1 MSTQRYNF
9 FVDPIPGVRL
19 HFAGHHK
26 GLADKGIAHIGADRR
41 RLIGLNAHQS
51 PQPRPDRPV
60 FLAAEPLTDIP
71 VQCLSEVREL
81 CKIKAHA
88 YSRFKFRKISAEPL
102 TDGLAGGAAYHGDIH
117 SGQILLKG
125 GNTAVLDGV
134 PKILPGSHPKA
145 LHLNDLRPVFVQK
158 EDVHIGVEPTFSN
171 EFFQNCFR
179 QSHDIHRL
187 LACKV
192 DELTQLP
199 RFALLIIA
207 KQGRRD
213 LFLPVHSVFG
223 RMDTG
228 RLSAARAS
236 GRNDLLSGVA
246 VPIQIFL
253 HMGNNLVPLAHL
265 DAAARCQLQILNEG
279 EVNPAMWKLSAAE
292 NPVCRFS
299 DAEGSYRPAAPTFDP
314 E

>member
-1 MSTQRYNF
+1 M
-9 FVDPIPGVRL
+9 
-19 HFAGHHK
+19 
-26 GLADKGIAHIGADRR
+26 
-41 RLIGLNAHQS
+41 
-51 PQPRPDRPV
+51 
-60 FLAAEPLTDIP
+60 
-71 VQCLSEVREL
+71 
-81 CKIKAHA
+81 
-88 YSRFKFRKISAEPL
+88 
-102 TDGLAGGAAYHGDIH
+102 
-117 SGQILLKG
+117 
-125 GNTAVLDGV
+125 
-134 PKILPGSHPKA
+134 
-145 LHLNDLRPVFVQK
+145 FVQK

-207 KQGRRD
+207 EQGRRD

-265 DAAARCQLQILNEG
+265 DAAERDVVEARSG
-279 EVNPAMWKLSAAE
+279 YRAAVDLHRVKDRHRRDF
-292 NPVCRFS
+292 PC
-299 DAEGSYRPAAPTFDP
+299 AAGRPFN
-314 E
+314 